1 MSYKMIAILTMVFA
15 VVVSY
20 AETSITA
27 EEMLPPI
34 QDITDIKPNEQ
45 IWKVAKR
52 GVPLTLN
59 SKSAVDKYFAEAQVK
74 LLLKKVDFQKQT
86 LLLFA
91 WRGSGQ
97 DKMTY
102 TIAESFPE
110 QITFKILPG
119 RTRDLRPHL
128 NLYAIRKNVKI
139 K

>member
-1 MSYKMIAILTMVFA
+1 MPHKNITLLMLMFTVAVFN
-15 VVVSY
+15 
-20 AETSITA
+20 AETSATA

-34 QDITDIKPNEQ
+34 QDITDIKANDQ
-45 IWKVAKR
+45 IWKAAKR
-52 GVPLTLN
+52 GVPLTLR
-59 SKSAVDKYFAEAQVK
+59 SKSEAARYFAEPQLK

-86 LLLFA
+86 LLVFA

-128 NLYAIRKNVKI
+128 NIYAIRKNVKI

>member
-1 MSYKMIAILTMVFA
+1 MLCKMITLLTLMFA
-15 VVVSY
+15 TSVSY
-20 AETSITA
+20 AATSTTA

-34 QDITDIKPNEQ
+34 QDITDIKANEQ

-52 GVPLTLN
+52 GVPLTLR
-59 SKSAVDKYFAEAQVK
+59 SKSEAARYFAEPQLK

-86 LLLFA
+86 LLVFA

-119 RTRDLRPHL
+119 RTRDLRSHL
-128 NLYAIRKNVKI
+128 KIYALRKNVKI

>member
-1 MSYKMIAILTMVFA
+1 MPHKNITLLMLMFA
-15 VVVSY
+15 VAVFN
-20 AETSITA
+20 AETSATA

-34 QDITDIKPNEQ
+34 QDITDIKANDQ

-52 GVPLTLN
+52 GVPLTLR
-59 SKSAVDKYFAEAQVK
+59 SKSEAAKYFAEPQLK
-74 LLLKKVDFQKQT
+74 RLLKNVDFQKQT
-86 LLLFA
+86 LLVFA

-102 TIAESFPE
+102 AIAESFPE
-110 QITFKILPG
+110 QITFKITPG

-128 NLYAIRKNVKI
+128 KIYALRKNVKV

>member
-1 MSYKMIAILTMVFA
+1 MPYKNITLLMLMFATAVFN
-15 VVVSY
+15 
-20 AETSITA
+20 AETSATA

-34 QDITDIKPNEQ
+34 QDITDIKANEE

-52 GVPLTLN
+52 GVPLTFR
-59 SKSAVDKYFAEAQVK
+59 SKSEAARYFAEPQLK

-86 LLLFA
+86 LLVFA

-102 TIAESFPE
+102 TITESFPE

-119 RTRDLRPHL
+119 RTRDLRSHL
-128 NLYAIRKNVKI
+128 KIYALRKNVKT

>member
-1 MSYKMIAILTMVFA
+1 MFYKMIAILTMIFVT
-15 VVVSY
+15 VVSY
-20 AETSITA
+20 ATTSTTA

-34 QDITDIKPNEQ
+34 QDITDIKANEQ

-52 GVPLTLN
+52 GVPLTLH
-59 SKSAVDKYFAEAQVK
+59 SKSEAARYFAEPQFK

-86 LLLFA
+86 VLLFA

-128 NLYAIRKNVKI
+128 KIYELRKNVKI

>member
-1 MSYKMIAILTMVFA
+1 MFVAA
-15 VVVSY
+15 VSY
-20 AETSITA
+20 AETSATA

-34 QDITDIKPNEQ
+34 QDITDIKASEE

-52 GVPLTLN
+52 GVPQTLH
-59 SKSAVDKYFAEAQVK
+59 SKSEADRYFAEPQLK

-86 LLLFA
+86 LLVFA

-110 QITFKILPG
+110 QIAFKILPG
-119 RTRDLRPHL
+119 RTRDLRSHL
-128 NLYAIRKNVKI
+128 KIYALRKNVKI

>member
-1 MSYKMIAILTMVFA
+1 MSYKNIAILTLMLA
-15 VVVSY
+15 VAVSY
-20 AETSITA
+20 VETSTTA

-34 QDITDIKPNEQ
+34 QDITDIKANEQ

-52 GVPLTLN
+52 GVPVTFHN
-59 SKSAVDKYFAEAQVK
+59 KSEAARYFAEPQFK

-86 LLLFA
+86 LLVFA

-110 QITFKILPG
+110 QIAFKILPG
-119 RTRDLRPHL
+119 RTRDLRSHL
-128 NLYAIRKNVKI
+128 KIYALRKNVKI

>member
-1 MSYKMIAILTMVFA
+1 MLMFAATVFN
-15 VVVSY
+15 
-20 AETSITA
+20 AETSATA

-34 QDITDIKPNEQ
+34 QDITDIKANEE

-52 GVPLTLN
+52 GVPLTFR
-59 SKSAVDKYFAEAQVK
+59 SKSEAARYFSEPQLK

-86 LLLFA
+86 LLVFA

-128 NLYAIRKNVKI
+128 KIYAIRKNVKI

>member
-1 MSYKMIAILTMVFA
+1 MLMFA
-15 VVVSY
+15 TSVSY
-20 AETSITA
+20 AATSTTA

-34 QDITDIKPNEQ
+34 QDITDIKANEQ

-52 GVPLTLN
+52 GVPLTLH
-59 SKSAVDKYFAEAQVK
+59 SKSEAARYFAESQLK

-86 LLLFA
+86 LLVFA
-91 WRGSGQ
+91 WPGSGQ

-119 RTRDLRPHL
+119 RTRDLRSHL
-128 NLYAIRKNVKI
+128 KIYALRKNVKI